1 MVAPTLLNP
10 LKLRPLGRIAP
21 FELLSGPQGLLY
33 RLTFSA
39 KKTAIITVLAQYIR
53 GTAIIAQYLGSSS
66 SLQTTTPYF
75 PTQKRLRPPVW
86 NILVLHAELSSVR
99 ALLVRP
105 LSLQPPIHS
114 RTCVRCAFPVAC
126 KHTNK
131 NQKMQM
137 QILTNAYRRRVHAH
151 THKHTQTPTQE
162 HMHTTPSES

>member
-105 LSLQPPIHS
+105 LSLHS